1 MELRFHTPMERN
13 MNTAQPH
20 DKPQV
25 FTVRDDAGKS
35 TPIPARTW
43 QDALDAYARIDGFY
57 SYPEY
62 RHITG
67 HHLSVFDA
75 HGQAR
80 PRNLSDF

>member
-1 MELRFHTPMERN
+1 MYTEHPD
-13 MNTAQPH
+13 

-25 FTVRDDAGKS
+25 FTVRDEAGES

-43 QDALDAYARIDGFY
+43 QDARDAYARIDGFC

-67 HHLSVFDA
+67 HHLRVCDA
-75 HGQAR
+75 RGQAR